1 MILNKP
7 VVGIVPT
14 YNLTNEANDPY
25 QDRASFVYMYV
36 SKITECGGVAIGLL
50 DKNVLDY
57 LPICDAYIWPGGN
70 KILKEFYPIIEDVMK
85 NHKPLLGVCLGMQAI
100 TTFFN
105 VLEDK
110 EKFPELSF
118 KEVYDKG
125 KEENPYLGL
134 ADNVP
139 FHSHYVT
146 KEEETINNARHE
158 IKIKDRSTL
167 KSIYE
172 VEKKE
177 VVSLHGYIVKRIPK
191 ILQVTAQTTD
201 NVVEAIEYKDFILG
215 VQFHPEIEKDAK
227 IFTWLVD
234 KALENKSKDING
246 KGK

>member
-14 YNLTNEANDPY
+14 YNLTNEENDPY
-25 QDRASFVYMYV
+25 QDRASFVSMYV
-36 SKITECGGVAIGLL
+36 SKITGCGGVAIGLL
-50 DKNVLDY
+50 DKNVWDY

-70 KILKEFYPIIEDVMK
+70 KILKEFYPIIEDAMK

-134 ADNVP
+134 ANNVS

-146 KEEETINNARHE
+146 KEEETINKARHE
-158 IKIKDRSTL
+158 IKIKDGSTL

-172 VEKKE
+172 VDTKE
-177 VVSLHGYIVKRIPK
+177 VVSLHGYIVKRTPK
-191 ILQVTAQTTD
+191 ILQVTAKTED
-201 NVVEAIEYKDFILG
+201 NVVEAVEYKDFILG
-215 VQFHPEIEKDAK
+215 VQFHPEIEKDAT
-227 IFTWLVD
+227 IFKWLVD
-234 KALENKSKDING
+234 KALENKKDIKM
-246 KGK
+246 KGM